1 MGLFKSIRKIMKYIG
16 IFILALLLGFVVNM
30 LVTKDDSFKA
40 DWNDSVGKVHLDIP
54 YGDGELNKYDL
65 YVPADASKETYGLVI
80 YLHPGG
86 FTTGD
91 KSGDAEVAKWLVSK
105 GFVAS
110 SINYTV
116 RNEKYP
122 TASIFSMS
130 NEIKKAVPKVVEKAR
145 ELGYNVDRM
154 AMAGGSAGAGLAAI
168 YAYRDG
174 HEAPVPIK
182 FLWGAV
188 GPTSFEL
195 DSAGEVTDESATGSA
210 MFMSVLSG
218 QEITAEMIKNG
229 SYLEVM
235 KPIEA
240 ARWVN
245 ENSPPTLMAYGK
257 YDHVMPFSNRP
268 LIEALEKH
276 NIPNDIIIFEHSGH
290 GLHRDRDKQKLLNE
304 KINEY
309 LEKYLR

>member
-1 MGLFKSIRKIMKYIG
+1 M
-16 IFILALLLGFVVNM
+16 V
-30 LVTKDDSFKA
+30 
-40 DWNDSVGKVHLDIP
+40 
-54 YGDGELNKYDL
+54 
-65 YVPADASKETYGLVI
+65 
-80 YLHPGG
+80 YLHAGG

-91 KSGDAEVAKWLVSK
+91 KSDDAKILKWLASK
-105 GFVAS
+105 GFVAAG
-110 SINYTV
+110 INYTV
-116 RNEKYP
+116 FSEKNP
-122 TASIFSMS
+122 TASVFSMS
-130 NEIKKAVPKVVEKAR
+130 NEIKEAVPQVVEKAR

-195 DSAGEVTDESATGSA
+195 DVAGELTDENAAGSA
-210 MFMSVLSG
+210 VFMSVLSG
-218 QEITAEMIKNG
+218 QEITAEMIKDG
-229 SYLEVM
+229 SYREIM

-240 ARWVN
+240 ARWVDK
-245 ENSPPTLMAYGK
+245 NSPPTLMAYGK

-276 NIPNDIIIFEHSGH
+276 NVPNDIIIFEHSGH
-290 GLHRDRDKQKLLNE
+290 GLHRDRDKQKLFQQ
-304 KINEY
+304 KIEEY
-309 LEKYLR
+309 LERYLR